1 MKPHSTAGAPGGSRI
16 VLEARGLTAG
26 YGDLAAIRGI
36 DIEVRQGEIVA
47 LFGANGA
54 GKSTTLLSL
63 VGELPRSAG
72 EVRWLGRPTGARLHQ
87 LAREGLAFVPET
99 RSVLASMS
107 VRDNLLLGRGGVEPA
122 VAIFPELR
130 PLLRRRAGLLSG
142 GEQQMLTLAR
152 ALAARPVALLVDEL
166 SLGLAP
172 IVVERLFA
180 ALRDAVSAHDIAVL
194 LVEQEA
200 RRALEVADRWYLL
213 RGGELVGSGD
223 AAAGAGRLETEYLA
237 GLSSAT

>member
-1 MKPHSTAGAPGGSRI
+1 MANDDVPEL
-16 VLEARGLTAG
+16 VLEARGLSAG

-36 DIEVRQGEIVA
+36 DLEIARGEIVA

-54 GKSTTLLSL
+54 GKTTTLLAL
-63 VGELPRSAG
+63 VGELPRSTG
-72 EVRWLGRPTGARLHQ
+72 EVRWLGRPTRSALHQ
-87 LAREGLAFVPET
+87 LACDGLAFVPEQ

-107 VRDNLLLGRGGVEPA
+107 VRDNLLLGRGGIDPA
-122 VAIFPELR
+122 VDVFPELG
-130 PLLRRRAGLLSG
+130 PLLGRRAGLLSG

-180 ALRDAVSAHDIAVL
+180 ALRQAVREQHVAVL

-200 RRALEVADRWYLL
+200 RRALDVADRWYLL
-213 RGGELVGSGD
+213 RNGELVASGD
-223 AAAGAGRLETEYLA
+223 TTTGVDRLENEYLA
-237 GLSSAT
+237 GLTPAS

>member
-1 MKPHSTAGAPGGSRI
+1 MRDDDGREI
-16 VLEARGLTAG
+16 VLQACGLSAG
-26 YGDLAAIRGI
+26 YGDLPAIRRI
-36 DIEVRQGEIVA
+36 DVHIARGEIVA

-54 GKSTTLLSL
+54 GKTTTLMSL

-72 EVRWLGRPTGARLHQ
+72 QAHWLGRPTQARLHQ
-87 LAREGLAFVPET
+87 LARQGLAFVPEY

-107 VRDNLLLGRGGVEPA
+107 VRDNLLLGRGGVEAA
-122 VAIFPELR
+122 VEIFPELG
-130 PLLRRRAGLLSG
+130 PLLGRRAGLLSG

-172 IVVERLFA
+172 IVVERLFTV
-180 ALRDAVSAHDIAVL
+180 LRQAVRSHDIAVL

-200 RRALEVADRWYLL
+200 RRALDVADRWYLL
-213 RGGELVGSGD
+213 RNGELVGCGD
-223 AAAGAGRLETEYLA
+223 ANGGIDQLEREYLA
-237 GLSSAT
+237 GLSSAD

>member
-1 MKPHSTAGAPGGSRI
+1 MPTGDGPPP

-26 YGDLAAIRGI
+26 YGDLAAVRGI
-36 DIEVRQGEIVA
+36 ALRVAPGEIVA

-54 GKSTTLLSL
+54 GKTTTLLAL
-63 VGELPRSAG
+63 VGELPRGAG
-72 EVRWLGRPTGARLHQ
+72 EVRWLGRPTRSALHQ
-87 LAREGLAFVPET
+87 LARDGLAFVPEQ

-107 VRDNLLLGRGGVEPA
+107 VRDNLLLGRGGVDAA
-122 VAIFPELR
+122 VEIFPELR
-130 PLLRRRAGLLSG
+130 PLLGRRAGLLSG

-152 ALAARPVALLVDEL
+152 ALAARPAALLVDEL

-180 ALRDAVSAHDIAVL
+180 ALQDAARVQRVAVL

-200 RRALEVADRWYLL
+200 RRALGVADRWYLL
-213 RGGELVGSGD
+213 RGGEVVASGD
-223 AAAGAGRLETEYLA
+223 AAGADRLEREYLA
-237 GLSSAT
+237 GISPAT